1 MKIEKITRNDSFQMY
16 GKNFFLQKNIAVKKD
31 R

>member
-1 MKIEKITRNDSFQMY
+1 MKIEKITRNNNFQLL
-16 GKNFFLQKNIAVKKD
+16 GKNFLPQQNIAVKKD